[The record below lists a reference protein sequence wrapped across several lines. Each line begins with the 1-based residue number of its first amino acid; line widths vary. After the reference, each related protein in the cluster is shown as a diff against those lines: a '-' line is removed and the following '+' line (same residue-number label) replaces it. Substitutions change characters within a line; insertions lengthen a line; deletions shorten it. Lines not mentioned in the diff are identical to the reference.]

1 LKESALIKAL
11 ATMLPQQLALD
22 LAAEFIAM
30 RQDLTSGTLG
40 RSAPGKFVETLV
52 QAMEHLETGG
62 YSKKPNVDQ
71 YLRDVQSRPGLDD
84 GLRICAARL
93 ARAMYALRS
102 KRSIAHK
109 GTVDPN
115 TYDLEFLLSAAQWI
129 LSELVRLAAGTTMQ
143 NAGSLVKQIQAPV
156 GGLVEDFGHKKLVL
170 AELSAREELLV
181 LLQREYPN
189 AVKLRDLVTWMD
201 RRSSS
206 TVRSALRAM
215 WKDRAVEKAVDGS
228 YIITSLGLTEARG
241 VLASLA

>member
-1 LKESALIKAL
+1 
-11 ATMLPQQLALD
+11 MLPQQLALD